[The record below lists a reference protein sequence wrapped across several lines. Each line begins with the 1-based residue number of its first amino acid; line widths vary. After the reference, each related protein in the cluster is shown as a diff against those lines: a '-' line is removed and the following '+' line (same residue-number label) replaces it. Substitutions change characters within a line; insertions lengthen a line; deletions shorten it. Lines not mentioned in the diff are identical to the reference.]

1 MSTQAKL
8 CQRLIDAGRISGM
21 AEKLDQLMMYDRIS
35 VEEYNALMAQL
46 NNQTA

>member
-35 VEEYNALMAQL
+35 VEEYNALMVQL

>member
-1 MSTQAKL
+1 MSTQARL

>member
-8 CQRLIDAGRISGM
+8 CQRLIDAGRIRGM

>member
-8 CQRLIDAGRISGM
+8 CQRLIDVGRTIGM

-35 VEEYNALMAQL
+35 VEEYNALMVQL